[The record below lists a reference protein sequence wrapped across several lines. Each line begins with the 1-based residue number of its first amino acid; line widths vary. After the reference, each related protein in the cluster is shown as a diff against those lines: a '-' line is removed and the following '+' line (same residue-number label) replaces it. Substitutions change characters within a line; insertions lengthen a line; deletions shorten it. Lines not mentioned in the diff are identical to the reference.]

1 MSYMQELEAEL
12 RARIDAISDAPDDD
26 KDAFVSYLKA
36 VVLESYRN
44 GLKAPRKASADQPS
58 A

>member
-12 RARIDAISDAPDDD
+12 RARVDAISDAPDDD

-36 VVLESYRN
+36 VALDSYRN
-44 GLKAPRKASADQPS
+44 GLKAARAPRKQKPVA
-58 A
+58 